1 MSDSRGINASLSGY
15 DRLRHIHNDHIQRTC
30 MLPPRES
37 IVELHVIPDDGPANV
52 IIKAVYQDK
61 SGTMNE
67 ATVHNSRSH
76 LMSAF
81 TDEPGIPTAWIETY
95 DIYRQ
100 QAILDA
106 IQDQHGLRLGF
117 DEVDI
122 IDYAEDKTLGRD
134 IVIKAKTDSVR
145 WYGQVKINVL
155 PKFRQL
161 SSDIEDSFDKYEK
174 EVPVSYESYVAD
186 PINALRLA
194 TSMQYGYRIAPDAI
208 SFDMYGMPQYPEQGW
223 YGWVSVVGNSSA
235 GYRGN
240 DQVFIRISTPPIS
253 EA

>member
-1 MSDSRGINASLSGY
+1 
-15 DRLRHIHNDHIQRTC
+15 
-30 MLPPRES
+30 
-37 IVELHVIPDDGPANV
+37 
-52 IIKAVYQDK
+52 VYQDK
-61 SGTMNE
+61 YGTMNE

-134 IVIKAKTDSVR
+134 IVIKAKTDSVL

-161 SSDIEDSFDKYEK
+161 ANDITDSFGEYEK
-174 EVPVSYESYVAD
+174 EFLIDYESYVSN
-186 PINALRLA
+186 PGKVIALA
-194 TSMQYGYRIAPDAI
+194 VSMQYGYRINESDLG
-208 SFDMYGMPQYPEQGW
+208 FDTSEIPEYPVDGW
-223 YGWVSVVGNSSA
+223 SGWVTAVGNPIA
-235 GYRGN
+235 GYHGTAR
-240 DQVFIRISTPPIS
+240 VFIRISTPPVS